1 VTDDRDR
8 DQAPPDEPDPLLEEL
23 RRIASIV
30 DPVPER
36 AIEAGQAAFAWRTFD
51 AEFAALVHDSLAVA
65 APAGVRSD
73 EEPPLLLTFE
83 SEHLLVEVKV
93 IRVGAEREL
102 VGQLVAAA
110 DAGPGRVAGVE
121 LVAEHANGP
130 TTVESDQRGR
140 FVAAGI
146 AAGPVRLRCRP
157 PQPAPEVV
165 TDWVTL

>member
-8 DQAPPDEPDPLLEEL
+8 DQAPPGEPDPLLEEL

-36 AIEAGQAAFAWRTFD
+36 TIAAGQAAFAWRTFD
-51 AEFAALVHDSLAVA
+51 AEFAALVHDSLAD
-65 APAGVRSD
+65 APAGVRGG
-73 EEPPLLLTFE
+73 EEPPLLLSFE
-83 SEHLLVEVKV
+83 SEDLLVEVKV
-93 IRVGAEREL
+93 TRAGAERTL
-102 VGQLVAAA
+102 VGQLIAA
-110 DAGPGRVAGVE
+110 DDGAGPVAGVE
-121 LVAEHANGP
+121 VVAEHASGP
-130 TTVESDQRGR
+130 TVVESDQRGR

-157 PQPAPEVV
+157 PGPSPEVV